1 MYRNRKTAAILVVA
15 AGLVLALIFAVGH
28 SLAAN
33 GKPSSDQTPT
43 ASDGSSANAGNG
55 SAGNGSAGNGTDLL
69 LRGGQGSR
77 PSQSSGA
84 SGSGRTANGTS
95 GTDGSTTT
103 TPPTTT
109 PPGGGG
115 HRPPFHPPV
124 NEVGGTFG
132 VSDPGTPP
140 TTTPPNHNPVSDPGG
155 CVHKQGF
162 FCP

>member
-43 ASDGSSANAGNG
+43 ASDGSSANAD
-55 SAGNGSAGNGTDLL
+55 NGSAGNGTDLV
-69 LRGGQGSR
+69 LRGGQDSR
-77 PSQSSGA
+77 PSKSSGA
-84 SGSGRTANGTS
+84 SGSGQTANGTG

-115 HRPPFHPPV
+115 HKPPFPRPGQV
-124 NEVGGTFG
+124 SGGTFG
-132 VSDPGTPP
+132 LSDPGTPP
-140 TTTPPNHNPVSDPGG
+140 TTTPPNPNPVGGGAG

-162 FCP
+162 ACP

>member
-55 SAGNGSAGNGTDLL
+55 TDLL
-69 LRGGQGSR
+69 LRGGQDSR

-84 SGSGRTANGTS
+84 SGSGQTAKGTS

-124 NEVGGTFG
+124 NQVGGTLG

-140 TTTPPNHNPVSDPGG
+140 TTAPPNHNPVSDPGG